1 MGSSSIRREIL
12 LALGGGAALLLIG
25 CGGGGGSSDHKGAAG
40 KVDIGPA
47 PADLYERAL
56 KEGQVVIYASLS
68 SDTTTSSFAR
78 AFNEAFPGITVKFVT
93 GSASEVSARYQS
105 EAQAGVTQGD
115 IVLAGVG
122 PFFEVGYERQWFK
135 PILSIVPHLKE
146 KYPEDAFAMD
156 GNAVVVFRV
165 VTGFAYNTHLVT
177 GANVPRSFADFAK
190 PFWKN
195 RLVASDPT
203 SSDTAFQ
210 VWNAIFKTYGPSV
223 VQQINANIIPSSK
236 KQLSFVPGAAKV
248 GAGEAYGSLM
258 QGEVTVHGLE
268 KSGAPI
274 AWVRPGVTTATTYI
288 LGISAKA
295 PHPAAAQL
303 FAYWAYSPA
312 GQKALTPV
320 NFSESAL
327 NGLPKGL
334 LPPDEHIPPATRA
347 QILALLK

>member
-1 MGSSSIRREIL
+1 MNSTLMRREAL
-12 LALGGGAALLLIG
+12 LTLSAGAALLLIG
-25 CGGGGGSSDHKGAAG
+25 CSGNGSSDDKAAP
-40 KVDIGPA
+40 KAVDIGPV
-47 PADLYERAL
+47 PADLYERAR
-56 KEGQVVIYASLS
+56 KEGQLVIYASLS

-93 GSASEVSARYQS
+93 GSASEVSARYES
-105 EAQAGVTQGD
+105 EAQANVSQAD
-115 IVLAGVG
+115 IVLAGIG
-122 PFFEVGYERQWFK
+122 PFFEAGYERNWFR
-135 PILSIVPHLKE
+135 PILSVAPHLKE
-146 KYPEDAFAMD
+146 AYPEDAFAI
-156 GNAVVVFRV
+156 GENALVVFRV
-165 VTGFAYNTHLVT
+165 VTGFAYNTDLVT
-177 GANVPRSFADFAK
+177 GENVPRSFADFAR

-210 VWNAIFKTYGPSV
+210 VWNAIYKAYGPSV
-223 VQQINANIIPSSK
+223 VAQINANIIPSSK

-258 QGEVTVHGLE
+258 QGEVTVQGLR

-274 AWVRPGVTTATTYI
+274 AWVRPEVTTATTYI

-312 GQKALTPV
+312 GQDALTPV
-320 NFSESAL
+320 NYSESAL
-327 NGLPKGL
+327 KGLPKGL
-334 LPPDEHIPPATRA
+334 LPPDEHIPPETRSH
-347 QILALLK
+347 ILSLLK